1 MDFVVGDIV
10 KHKSEFGRA
19 IAQVTEIVDD
29 CVIIKYL
36 TPPFIPVKL
45 PQYLFIKWYKKVS
58 KLEQYLLEYST

>member
-10 KHKSEFGRA
+10 KHRSEFGTA
-19 IAQVTEIVDD
+19 IAQVTRIVDD

-36 TPPFIPVKL
+36 TQPSYPVKL